1 MAPLIAGLL
10 GQGLNLLANAALA
23 KGKEF
28 VEEKTGIKLDDA
40 KPIDPETAAKLKI
53 AEMEHEEELLR
64 IQQEDN
70 RLEKEIAEMYLK
82 DTSSAREREVRIATS
97 TEAPYLNKIIVPVLA
112 IGILVLSFLLF
123 GVILFVEVETN
134 QKDILIYVLG
144 VLSAICTQVV
154 AYYFGSSQ
162 GSTAKDQTLKRI
174 LQHGAGN

>member
-28 VEEKTGIKLDDA
+28 VEEKTGIKLEDG
-40 KPIDPETAAKLKI
+40 KPISPEIAAQLKVK
-53 AEMEHEEELLR
+53 EMEHEEELLR
-64 IQQEDN
+64 IQQADN
-70 RLEKEIAEMYLK
+70 RLEKEIAEMYLR
-82 DTSSAREREVRIATS
+82 DTGDARDREVKIATS
-97 TEAPYLNKIIVPVLA
+97 AEAPYLNKIIVPCLA
-112 IGILVLSFLLF
+112 IGILTLSFVLF
-123 GVILFVEVETN
+123 GIVLFVEVDAQ

-174 LQHGAGN
+174 LHHGAGS